1 MNNRITLDDL
11 AALTRTETEILSLPS
26 TEPTDTFEP
35 LETTDEYGKAKH
47 QTECDRENTR
57 ALIVRH
63 CEGLQSFCLTHAVRL
78 VKKLGNDAHLIQEHD
93 GVGASPC
100 PKGCGQP
107 QAVCWDPVVMDVR
120 VLVQA
125 GLSE

>member
-1 MNNRITLDDL
+1 MERITLDDL

-26 TEPTDTFEP
+26 TDSSTTFEP
-35 LETTDEYGKAKH
+35 LESTPEYGKAKH
-47 QTECDRENTR
+47 QSECDAENTR

-78 VKKLGNDAHLIQEHD
+78 AKKLGNDAHLLDAHG

-100 PKGCGQP
+100 PKGCGLP
-107 QAVCWDPVVMDVR
+107 QAVCWSPVVMDVR